1 MGTGQAAAVASNMP
15 DQPLVIPPLYAVL
28 KSKADS
34 IREANDI
41 PQGQS
46 VTTPLA
52 IQGDKEMPY
61 VLMSRM
67 IQTAR
72 MAGFNTLT
80 LQVNKTE
87 VPAAL
92 AGN

>member
-1 MGTGQAAAVASNMP
+1 
-15 DQPLVIPPLYAVL
+15 
-28 KSKADS
+28 
-34 IREANDI
+34 
-41 PQGQS
+41 

-52 IQGDKEMPY
+52 IQGDREMPY
-61 VLMSRM
+61 ILMSRM

-72 MAGFNTLT
+72 VAGFNTLT

-87 VPAAL
+87 QPVAT